1 MKCHRTCQTSLPL
14 KQCYKLLT
22 KNHISSGGS
31 QNNILTRTLNNLC
44 IKRYKYP
51 IIELMDIMIDVFVI
65 REFKIILYLINYNIK

>member
-1 MKCHRTCQTSLPL
+1 M
-14 KQCYKLLT
+14 T
-22 KNHISSGGS
+22 KNHISSGSS

-51 IIELMDIMIDVFVI
+51 IIELMDIMIDVFAI